1 MYWTHIKRSERPTNI
16 TDKYCNCNILLVVGG
31 LLRKPEYHQD
41 ISYYYIIYLYIPS
54 KIMVNRSTF
63 LLFKREQF
71 NISEVT
77 TWTLIGFYTWLLLL
91 KTKPKSRDKLKNHM
105 GSLKRSDKGNERSKN
120 IYIYIKKAQWQWR
133 NVRLVGQF
141 DFIEK
146 KWICST
152 SIMTH
157 LNILW
162 IFNSTPHT
170 ELTKICVGPKQEDH
184 TILGYALQKK
194 TSILLYLW
202 VKRIR
207 PFSFYNC
214 RYA

>member
-1 MYWTHIKRSERPTNI
+1 MVYFENQNTIR
-16 TDKYCNCNILLVVGG
+16 ILAIIIL
-31 LLRKPEYHQD
+31 Y
-41 ISYYYIIYLYIPS
+41 IYLYIPS